1 MSQSSTLSVTCP
13 KCGQAQAFTSW
24 HSINVLLNPE
34 KKAEL
39 KNGSLTR
46 FTCTQCNHQTELN
59 YPILYHDPKQKF
71 MIWMK
76 GDGEEDESAWSD
88 LLVGDFLNEYRLRLV
103 NTRNQL
109 IEKSHV
115 FDHGLD
121 DRLLE
126 LFKVVVT
133 ANNKSLPEGDLL
145 FAGLGTGQSD
155 AQELQFAVLSTADTK
170 FIGTNRKAYDDFVE
184 QLTPVANTQPLVAG
198 KWHRIDQDYATELM
212 QRHLPDA
219 GI

>member
-1 MSQSSTLSVTCP
+1 MSQSSSISITCP
-13 KCGQAQAFTSW
+13 KCAHDQEFTSW
-24 HSINVLLNPE
+24 HSINVALNPE

-46 FTCTQCNHQTELN
+46 FTCAKCNHQTELN
-59 YPILYHDPKQKF
+59 YPILYHDPKQQF

-76 GDGEEDESAWSD
+76 GDGDGDESALSN
-88 LLVGDFLNEYRLRLV
+88 LLIGDFLNAYRLRLV
-103 NTRNQL
+103 DSRNQL

-115 FDHGLD
+115 FDHDLD

-126 LFKVVVT
+126 LFKVVVA
-133 ANNKSLPEGDLL
+133 ANNKSLPEGDIL

-155 AQELQFAVLSTADTK
+155 AQELQFAVLSADGTK

-184 QLTPVANTQPLVAG
+184 QLTPVANAQPLVAG
-198 KWHRIDQDYATELM
+198 KWHRIDQAYATDLM